1 MSVEWPTLNKYET
14 NKQIDT
20 KNYWKKKKRLCVR
33 LRSGDKHHLRKPAD
47 EKHKSGRRSFRSP
60 DWFVLFD
67 LQIFSGGVYPPCHS
81 HPFPVPPCTRNPPI
95 HPRKSYSTLRMHVFS
110 TLLFWVRFSFF
121 VILLELALIDSLFFD
136 QVEEDRYTPSA
147 TSRTISFSISNIVF
161 ILVCMSDL
169 NLLFLA
175 DYWTGWFLS
184 KNAKCKKVS
193 SSSFFQATTTRSL
206 IYFPVFLLHLLSF
219 SLKLLLLKHSVACLF
234 VENSIF
240 VGLLCASM
248 GAVRIA
254 KFNGR
259 HFGCHRG

>member
-1 MSVEWPTLNKYET
+1 M
-14 NKQIDT
+14 
-20 KNYWKKKKRLCVR
+20 R

-121 VILLELALIDSLFFD
+121 VILLELPLIDSLFFD
-136 QVEEDRYTPSA
+136 QVEEDRYTPCA

-184 KNAKCKKVS
+184 KNAKCKKSVPLR
-193 SSSFFQATTTRSL
+193 FFKLQ
-206 IYFPVFLLHLLSF
+206 LLALLSTF
-219 SLKLLLLKHSVACLF
+219 LYFYFTYFRFPWNCF
-234 VENSIF
+234 F
-240 VGLLCASM
+240 
-248 GAVRIA
+248 
-254 KFNGR
+254 
-259 HFGCHRG
+259 